1 MPNGVLSPAASAGTQ
16 RPRRQVCSLPEE
28 AAVGGREAQA
38 LHEVLPSRLLQRVS
52 WLGARRGGRE
62 GLLLRWVGRESST
75 HREEVGWARPLG
87 RSQSGSER
95 PPRPRCTPPALPSS
109 RWAPAGL
116 VADAGLMG
124 LCVCCRA
131 CQKTHWPDHKAL
143 CRPENIGFPFLISVP
158 ESRLTYARL
167 AQLLEGYAR

>member
-62 GLLLRWVGRESST
+62 G
-75 HREEVGWARPLG
+75 
-87 RSQSGSER
+87 GSPAVMGGTGELN
-95 PPRPRCTPPALPSS
+95 PRGGGGMGPAFGTEPVWL
-109 RWAPAGL
+109 
-116 VADAGLMG
+116 
-124 LCVCCRA
+124 
-131 CQKTHWPDHKAL
+131 
-143 CRPENIGFPFLISVP
+143 
-158 ESRLTYARL
+158 
-167 AQLLEGYAR
+167 